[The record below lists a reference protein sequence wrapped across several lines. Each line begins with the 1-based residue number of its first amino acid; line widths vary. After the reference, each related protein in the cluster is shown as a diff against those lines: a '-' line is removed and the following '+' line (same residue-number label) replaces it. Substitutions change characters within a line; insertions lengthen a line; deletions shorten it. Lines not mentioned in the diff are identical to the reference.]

1 MKNTFELVNLTNLTL
16 PEVIDFLTTH
26 FNPREPM
33 HKHLSIPAE
42 SFVKSFEPV
51 IKASHQS
58 GYSFAA
64 KTAEG

>member
-16 PEVIDFLTTH
+16 SEVIDFLTTH
-26 FNPREPM
+26 FNPRETM

-51 IKASHQS
+51 IKASH
-58 GYSFAA
+58 
-64 KTAEG
+64 